1 MRSTMIDL
9 ENDDTIAIMDYTK
22 VDILTAG
29 QLMVDDCILIGDEV
43 VSIVDIVSLPDGYTL
58 EIVNDFGEREII
70 QIGEYDQFDLM
81 MLL

>member
-1 MRSTMIDL
+1 MIDI
-9 ENDDTIAIMDYTK
+9 ENDDTIQIVDYVK
-22 VDILTAG
+22 VDVLTAG